1 MISDKQYYLDIFKVG
16 DTDLQKLT
24 ETALSH
30 GGDYCDLY
38 FENTMNQTHQLIDG
52 EVSSGGLNIDYGV
65 GIRVLCGEKTGYAYS
80 ESTTWK
86 DMESAAIAASA
97 ISQGTAVT
105 PRDTRSIGATY
116 TAQKNNGDR
125 LVRRLYPGRPNPA
138 ADRYPIIND
147 WRQESPSVAVGFLGK
162 LEQAIKSRDSRI
174 TSVICALSSQTS
186 DYLMYNSFGEM
197 KYETRPMT
205 TVQAMLVA
213 DNGSRKIQKNVSRSL
228 RKGAEMLTDALIT
241 ELAGKITDGLD
252 NAFEAVR
259 PKGGQMQVVMGAG
272 ASGIL
277 LHEAMGHA
285 FEADFN
291 RKGQSIFS
299 DKMGKRVCP
308 EGINIVDDATIRGN
322 RGSLNFD
329 DEGVPGQRTTMVEDG
344 ILTSYLHD
352 RISAR
357 YYSVAPTGNG
367 RRETFR
373 SSPIPRMR
381 ATYMESGNAEPD
393 GIIASVRKGIYVNEF
408 SNGQVK
414 IGEGDFTFF
423 VKSGFLIED
432 GRLTRP
438 IKDINVIGN
447 GPQALKDIMAVGND
461 CVIDDSAWTC
471 GKGQSVSVSC
481 GMPTVLVN
489 NLLVGGEQDG
499 RNKDCRPE
507 RGTRGRGRRIGGSS
521 DIGQGQDGNLRPSGR
536 GTRQHPPDRRQG
548 IDLQGICR
556 REIRRLLHQ
565 QAGREQYTRLAGE
578 SRAERADARARPVQ
592 ETAGEGRYCQ

>member
-1 MISDKQYYLDIFKVG
+1 MLNRLFQILEWKKVRVVFQYAVYMLLVMLLQSLLFSRVSIFGAKGFIIPAAAVAAGIYLGGVRVAELSATFDLNDRAYEKKWLLNEVRFN
-16 DTDLQKLT
+16 DTP
-24 ETALSH
+24 
-30 GGDYCDLY
+30 CDFTLI
-38 FENTMNQTHQLIDG
+38 EQLI
-52 EVSSGGLNIDYGV
+52 
-65 GIRVLCGEKTGYAYS
+65 
-80 ESTTWK
+80 
-86 DMESAAIAASA
+86 ASA
-97 ISQGTAVT
+97 KAQKADIITLHAHWGWEFELYPHPKTVEYAHKLAEMGVDVIVGTHPHVSQ
-105 PRDTRSIGATY
+105 PMEKYTY
-116 TAQKNNGDR
+116 TQNGEQCSC
-125 LVRRLYPGRPNPA
+125 LIFY
-138 ADRYPIIND
+138 
-147 WRQESPSVAVGFLGK
+147 SLGDFVSFHP
-162 LEQAIKSRDSRI
+162 QSRDSRI

-228 RKGAEMLTDALIT
+228 RKGAKMLTEALIT
-241 ELAGKITDGLD
+241 EIARKITDGLD

-367 RRETFR
+367 RRETFL

-471 GKGQSVSVSC
+471 GKGQSVPVSC

-489 NLLVGGEQDG
+489 NLLVVGEQDG
-499 RNKDCRPE
+499 E
-507 RGTRGRGRRIGGSS
+507 
-521 DIGQGQDGNLRPSGR
+521 
-536 GTRQHPPDRRQG
+536 
-548 IDLQGICR
+548 
-556 REIRRLLHQ
+556 
-565 QAGREQYTRLAGE
+565 
-578 SRAERADARARPVQ
+578 
-592 ETAGEGRYCQ
+592 